1 MTDRTGGE
9 IARKTVVVRLRM
21 HTDLTFAEIG
31 AIVDRSVPWCEQACL
46 LGGCD
51 E

>member
-1 MTDRTGGE
+1 MIDRSDVE
-9 IARKTVVVRLRM
+9 ISRVDVVVRLRDR
-21 HTDLTFAEIG
+21 TDLTFAEI
-31 AIVDRSVPWCEQACL
+31 APIVARSVPWCEQAYL